1 MFDMIVALHH
11 MQHWHLL
18 ALDGEHAVSIPGTGG
33 GGIPVIEYNRY
44 MLASSSSHRRVWSGC
59 EPALAGARAHAA

>member
-11 MQHWHLL
+11 KQHLQ

-44 MLASSSSHRRVWSGC
+44 VC
-59 EPALAGARAHAA
+59 

>member
-1 MFDMIVALHH
+1 MILKTLSDFFLGDHIFKDSIVALHH

-44 MLASSSSHRRVWSGC
+44 VC
-59 EPALAGARAHAA
+59 